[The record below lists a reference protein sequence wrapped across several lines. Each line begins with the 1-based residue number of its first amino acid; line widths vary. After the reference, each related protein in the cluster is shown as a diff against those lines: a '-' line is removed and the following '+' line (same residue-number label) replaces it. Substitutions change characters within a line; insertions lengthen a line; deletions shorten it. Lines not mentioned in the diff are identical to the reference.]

1 MFHLSKGRYKMS
13 EAMIVAGMTLRDAA
27 LAIAE
32 VLPGY
37 YAEARE
43 RRAMSEML
51 LQHITGLS
59 QTNYLLDHKVRQLS
73 DTEAVWLRQALERL
87 AHDEPIQ
94 YILGVAPFGS
104 FDLAV
109 GKGVLIPRP
118 ETAELCELILA
129 RHAVTEAPLR
139 LLDVGCGSACIPI
152 YIGSHRPSW
161 QIYAMDQSEQALH
174 YAEQNIRQMGVAVQ
188 LFHGDLFAWCQ
199 GKGIP
204 AKLPPIDL
212 LVSNPPYIP
221 ECDQATMRPNVL
233 EGEPRE
239 ALFVPDADPLRYY
252 HALVVLVPRIR
263 SPHAPCT
270 LYCETHHKLAHEVA
284 ALCEQAGA
292 TSSEVLLDLTGRE
305 RFVQATFQ

>member
-1 MFHLSKGRYKMS
+1 
-13 EAMIVAGMTLRDAA
+13 MTLRDAA

-32 VLPGY
+32 ALPGY
-37 YAEARE
+37 YAEVRE

-59 QTNYLLDHKVRQLS
+59 QTSYLLDRKVRQLS

-94 YILGVAPFGS
+94 YILGVASFGS

-161 QIYAMDQSEQALH
+161 QLYAMDQSEQALH
-174 YAEQNIRQMGVAVQ
+174 YAEQNIRQTGVAVE
-188 LFHGDLFAWCQ
+188 LFRGDLFAWCQ
-199 GKGIP
+199 GKNLP
-204 AKLPPIDL
+204 AELLPINL

-252 HALVVLVPRIR
+252 HALVALVPQIR

-270 LYCETHHKLAHEVA
+270 LYCETHHQLAHEVA

-292 TSSEVLLDLTGRE
+292 ASSEVLLDLTGRE

>member
-1 MFHLSKGRYKMS
+1 
-13 EAMIVAGMTLRDAA
+13 MTLRDAA

-32 VLPGY
+32 ALPGY

-59 QTNYLLDHKVRQLS
+59 QTSYLLDHKVRQLS
-73 DTEAVWLRQALERL
+73 DTEAAWLRQALERL

-109 GKGVLIPRP
+109 GRGVLIPRP

-174 YAEQNIRQMGVAVQ
+174 YAEQNIRQTGVAVQ

-204 AKLPPIDL
+204 AKFPPIDL

-252 HALVVLVPRIR
+252 RALVVLVPRIR
-263 SPHAPCT
+263 SPHAPCMF
-270 LYCETHHKLAHEVA
+270 YCETHHKLAHEVA
-284 ALCEQAGA
+284 VLCEQAGA
-292 TSSEVLLDLTGRE
+292 TSSEVLKDLTGRE

>member
-1 MFHLSKGRYKMS
+1 
-13 EAMIVAGMTLRDAA
+13 MTLSEAA

-32 VLPGY
+32 ALPAY

-51 LQHITGLS
+51 LQHITQLS
-59 QTNYLLDHKVRQLS
+59 QTNYLLDRKVRQLS

-104 FDLAV
+104 FDLTV
-109 GKGVLIPRP
+109 GRGVLIPRP
-118 ETAELCELILA
+118 ETAELCELILT
-129 RHAVTEAPLR
+129 RHAATEAPLR

-152 YIGSHRPSW
+152 HIGSHRPDW
-161 QIYAMDQSEQALH
+161 QLYAMDQSEQALY
-174 YAEQNIRQMGVAVQ
+174 YAAQNVRQTGVAVQ
-188 LFHGDLFAWCQ
+188 LLRGDLFDWSL
-199 GKGIP
+199 GKSLP
-204 AKLPPIDL
+204 ATLPPIDL

-221 ECDQATMRPNVL
+221 ECDKATMRPNVL
-233 EGEPRE
+233 EGEPQE

-252 HALVVLVPRIR
+252 RALAALVPQIR
-263 SPHAPCT
+263 SPHAPLT

-284 ALCEQAGA
+284 ALCERAGA
-292 TSSEVLLDLTGRE
+292 ISSEVLKDLTGRE
-305 RFVQATFQ
+305 RFVQATF

>member
-13 EAMIVAGMTLRDAA
+13 EAMIVAGMTLSDAA

-32 VLPGY
+32 ALPTY

-43 RRAMSEML
+43 RRAMSEIL

-59 QTNYLLDHKVRQLS
+59 QTSYLLDHKVRQLS
-73 DTEAVWLRQALERL
+73 DTEAAWLRQALERL

-109 GKGVLIPRP
+109 GRGVLIPRP

-129 RHAVTEAPLR
+129 RHPATVAPLR

-152 YIGSHRPSW
+152 YIGSERPQWSL
-161 QIYAMDQSEQALH
+161 YAMDQSEQALG
-174 YAEQNIRQMGVAVQ
+174 YAEQNVRQTGVAVQ
-188 LFHGDLFAWCQ
+188 LFRGDLFAWCQ

-233 EGEPRE
+233 VGDPRE

-252 HALVVLVPRIR
+252 RALVTLVPQIR

-270 LYCETHHKLAHEVA
+270 LYCETHHQLAHEVA
-284 ALCEQAGA
+284 ALCEQAG
-292 TSSEVLLDLTGRE
+292 E

>member
-32 VLPGY
+32 ALPAY

-252 HALVVLVPRIR
+252 RALVTLVPQIR

-270 LYCETHHKLAHEVA
+270 LYCETHYQLAHEVA
-284 ALCEQAGA
+284 SLCEQAGA
-292 TSSEVLLDLTGRE
+292 ASSEVLKDLTGRE

>member
-1 MFHLSKGRYKMS
+1 MS
-13 EAMIVAGMTLRDAA
+13 EAMIVAGMTLSEVA
-27 LAIAE
+27 LVIAE
-32 VLPGY
+32 ALPAY
-37 YAEARE
+37 YTEARE

-59 QTNYLLDHKVRQLS
+59 QTNYLLDRKVRQLS
-73 DTEAVWLRQALERL
+73 DTEAVWLCQALERL

-118 ETAELCELILA
+118 ETAELCELILTSHPA
-129 RHAVTEAPLR
+129 TEAPLR

-152 YIGSHRPSW
+152 YIGSERPQWSL
-161 QIYAMDQSEQALH
+161 YAMDQSEQALG
-174 YAEQNIRQMGVAVQ
+174 YAEQNVRQTGVAVQ
-188 LFHGDLFAWCQ
+188 LFRGDLFAWCQ

-239 ALFVPDADPLRYY
+239 ALFVPDANPLRYY
-252 HALVVLVPRIR
+252 RALVALVPQIR
-263 SPHAPCT
+263 SPHALCT
-270 LYCETHHKLAHEVA
+270 LYCETHHQLAHEVV

-292 TSSEVLLDLTGRE
+292 TSSEVLTDLTGRE

>member
-1 MFHLSKGRYKMS
+1 
-13 EAMIVAGMTLRDAA
+13 MIVAGMTLCEAA
-27 LAIAE
+27 LVIAE
-32 VLPGY
+32 ALPGY

-43 RRAMSEML
+43 RRAMSEIL
-51 LQHITGLS
+51 LQHITQLS
-59 QTNYLLDHKVRQLS
+59 QTNYLLDRKVRQLS
-73 DTEAVWLRQALERL
+73 DTEAVWLCQALERL

-129 RHAVTEAPLR
+129 RHPATEAPLR

-161 QIYAMDQSEQALH
+161 QLYAMDLSEQALH
-174 YAEQNIRQMGVAVQ
+174 YAAQNIRTTGVAVQ
-188 LFHGDLFAWCQ
+188 FFRGDLFAWCQ
-199 GKGIP
+199 GKDLSSE
-204 AKLPPIDL
+204 LPPIDL

-221 ECDQATMRPNVL
+221 ECDRATMRPNVL

-252 HALVVLVPRIR
+252 RALVALVPQIR
-263 SPHAPCT
+263 SPHALCT
-270 LYCETHHKLAHEVA
+270 LYCETHHQLAHEVA

-292 TSSEVLLDLTGRE
+292 ISSEVLTDLTGRE

>member
-1 MFHLSKGRYKMS
+1 MS
-13 EAMIVAGMTLRDAA
+13 EAMIVAGMTLREAA

-32 VLPGY
+32 ALPAY

-51 LQHITGLS
+51 LQHITQLS
-59 QTNYLLDHKVRQLS
+59 QTNYLLDRKVRQLS
-73 DTEAVWLRQALERL
+73 DTEATWLCQAFERL
-87 AHDEPIQ
+87 SHDEPIQ

-109 GKGVLIPRP
+109 GRGVLIPRP

-129 RHAVTEAPLR
+129 RHSATETPLR

-161 QIYAMDQSEQALH
+161 QLYAMDQSEQALH
-174 YAEQNIRQMGVAVQ
+174 YAEQNVRQTGVAVQ

-199 GKGIP
+199 GKDLP
-204 AKLPPIDL
+204 AELPPIDL

-233 EGEPRE
+233 ESEPRE

-252 HALVVLVPRIR
+252 RALVALVPQIR
-263 SPHAPCT
+263 SPHAVCT
-270 LYCETHHKLAHEVA
+270 LYCETHHQLAHEVA
-284 ALCEQAGA
+284 VLCEQAGA
-292 TSSEVLLDLTGRE
+292 ASSEVLKDLTGRE

>member
-1 MFHLSKGRYKMS
+1 MS
-13 EAMIVAGMTLRDAA
+13 ETIIVAGMTLSDAA

-32 VLPGY
+32 VLPTY

-118 ETAELCELILA
+118 ETVELCELILA

-252 HALVVLVPRIR
+252 RALVALVPRIR

-292 TSSEVLLDLTGRE
+292 ASSEVLKDLTGRE

>member
-1 MFHLSKGRYKMS
+1 
-13 EAMIVAGMTLRDAA
+13 MIVAGMTLSEAA
-27 LAIAE
+27 LVIAE
-32 VLPGY
+32 ALPGY
-37 YAEARE
+37 YAEVRE
-43 RRAMSEML
+43 RRAMSEIL
-51 LQHITGLS
+51 LQHMTGLS
-59 QTNYLLDHKVRQLS
+59 QTNYLLDRKVRQLS
-73 DTEAVWLRQALERL
+73 DTEAVWLWQALERL

-129 RHAVTEAPLR
+129 HHPATEAPLR

-152 YIGSHRPSW
+152 YIGSERPDW
-161 QIYAMDQSEQALH
+161 CLYAMDQSEQALD
-174 YAEQNIRQMGVAVQ
+174 YAEQNVRQTGVAVQ
-188 LFHGDLFAWCQ
+188 LFRGDLFAWSQ
-199 GKGIP
+199 GIDLP
-204 AKLPPIDL
+204 AVLPPIDL

-239 ALFVPDADPLRYY
+239 ALFVPDEDPLRYY
-252 HALVVLVPRIR
+252 RALVALVPRIR

>member
-1 MFHLSKGRYKMS
+1 MS
-13 EAMIVAGMTLRDAA
+13 EAMIVAGMTLREAA
-27 LAIAE
+27 LAIAAA
-32 VLPGY
+32 LPGY
-37 YAEARE
+37 YAEVRE

-51 LQHITGLS
+51 LQHTTQLS
-59 QTNYLLDHKVRQLS
+59 QTNYLLDRKVRQLS
-73 DTEAVWLRQALERL
+73 DTEATWLCQALERL
-87 AHDEPIQ
+87 VHDEPIQ

-109 GKGVLIPRP
+109 GRGVLIPRP

-129 RHAVTEAPLR
+129 RHPATETPLR

-152 YIGSHRPSW
+152 YIGSERPNW
-161 QIYAMDQSEQALH
+161 HLYAMDQSEQALH
-174 YAEQNIRQMGVAVQ
+174 YAEQNVRHTGVAVQ
-188 LFHGDLFAWCQ
+188 LFREDLFAWCQ
-199 GKGIP
+199 GKDLP
-204 AKLPPIDL
+204 AELPPIDL

-233 EGEPRE
+233 ESEPRE

-252 HALVVLVPRIR
+252 RALVALVPQIR
-263 SPHAPCT
+263 SPHAVCT
-270 LYCETHHKLAHEVA
+270 LYCETHHQLAHEVA

-292 TSSEVLLDLTGRE
+292 ASSEVLKDLTGRE